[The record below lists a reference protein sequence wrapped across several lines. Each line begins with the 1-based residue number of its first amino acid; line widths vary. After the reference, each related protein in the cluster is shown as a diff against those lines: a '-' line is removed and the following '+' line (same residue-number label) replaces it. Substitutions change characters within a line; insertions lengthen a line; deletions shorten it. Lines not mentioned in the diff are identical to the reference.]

1 MTPMKVIFLDFD
13 GVLNSDPWIWEQCKK
28 PGGQE
33 KVLREVGP
41 EFVALLNQLVERS
54 GAKVVVS
61 SSWRIIYTD
70 DKLQEIL
77 NTAGFK
83 GEVIGSTKSLF
94 RRSPERIYS
103 EEKQVERGEEIQVWL
118 NEHTELGVKSFVI
131 LDDSDDMSHLR
142 KTHFVHTNP
151 MEGLTQADVDKAL
164 TILEK
169 P

>member
-1 MTPMKVIFLDFD
+1 MNRVIFLDFD

-61 SSWRIIYTD
+61 SSWRICYTD

-77 NTAGFK
+77 NAAGFK

-94 RRSPERIYS
+94 RRSPERIYP

-118 NEHTELGVKSFVI
+118 NEHPGVESFVI
-131 LDDSDDMSHLR
+131 LDDSDDMAHLR
-142 KTHFVHTNP
+142 KTNFVHTNP
-151 MEGLTQADVDKAL
+151 MEGLRQRDVDKAL
-164 TILEK
+164 GILEGK
-169 P
+169 R